1 MEARR
6 WYRGCIGRVGAL
18 AVALGIGIALVT
30 MPSVAWAE
38 PADSGTRSISTR
50 IRRSMARGRS
60 GWLADEARAR
70 AASDDELAEV
80 ARWVDQGGGR
90 AWASEEAHRRAAVG
104 MDAVARAGI
113 AEGLASQLRA
123 LTQFLVDREA

>member
-6 WYRGCIGRVGAL
+6 WVPQGASVASGRWRWRWGS
-18 AVALGIGIALVT
+18 GSLVT

-38 PADSGTRSISTR
+38 PADSGTRSGIDENPPVHGEGSVRPWIRKTR
-50 IRRSMARGRS
+50 R
-60 GWLADEARAR
+60 EAAGAHR
-70 AASDDELAEV
+70 AAPLKGQAK
-80 ARWVDQGGGR
+80 
-90 AWASEEAHRRAAVG
+90 RRTAGWDLG

>member
-1 MEARR
+1 MDGGTTMGTAR
-6 WYRGCIGRVGAL
+6 CIGRVGAL

-38 PADSGTRSISTR
+38 PADSGTRSGIDENPPVNGKGSVRPWIRKTR
-50 IRRSMARGRS
+50 R
-60 GWLADEARAR
+60 EAAGAHR
-70 AASDDELAEV
+70 AAPLKGQAK
-80 ARWVDQGGGR
+80 
-90 AWASEEAHRRAAVG
+90 RRTAGWDLG
-104 MDAVARAGI
+104 MDAVTRAGI